1 MFGFAITE
9 HSLAYCKL
17 QGQSDVSSLVSQLK
31 DFQKMNLELEEENR
45 RLALQ
50 VH

>member
-9 HSLAYCKL
+9 RPHVYCKL
-17 QGQSDVSSLVSQLK
+17 QGQSDVSSLVSQLN

-45 RLALQ
+45 RLASQ
-50 VH
+50 VR